1 MPTPSSRTFLAPVAA
16 VALAVALLSPVPG
29 TAQEDPL
36 GSAEGVVRELY
47 DLVTFPAGT
56 TPDWEAV
63 RGTFLPEA
71 VIVLRTSRT
80 ESTVM
85 TVDDFIQDWHRFIA
99 DSNIDATGFSER
111 ITGLVPTVF
120 GDIAHVLV
128 LYEAQIPGRMPR
140 PQEGVDSIHLIRRD
154 GRWWITGI
162 LNEIPTPDRPV
173 PGVLRAAAA
182 ARR

>member
-1 MPTPSSRTFLAPVAA
+1 MTTPSPKTLLAPLFPVALFVVLFTPTPGA
-16 VALAVALLSPVPG
+16 
-29 TAQEDPL
+29 AQEAPL
-36 GSAEGVVRELY
+36 ATAEGVVRELY

-63 RGTFLPEA
+63 RATFLPEA

-99 DSNIDATGFSER
+99 GSNIDATGFSDR

-120 GDIAHVLV
+120 GDIAHVLA

-162 LNEIPTPDRPV
+162 LNEVPTPNRPV
-173 PGVLRAAAA
+173 PGVLRNGAGG
-182 ARR
+182 